1 MDDYISISEFAKK
14 AGVSRQAVYLRLDK
28 DLQSF
33 VKLDNGK
40 KLIQINALGLFN
52 VKRDKLPNTDFT
64 NFTDTNL
71 TELTRDQK
79 APEIPENML
88 NVLLSQLDIKDK
100 QLEEKDKQLD
110 IKDKQ
115 IAEKDRQIAEK
126 DKQLSDLTELLRIE
140 QQSAQQAQALHAGTI
155 KQTALIESD
164 SCKNSFWTRLFRRSE
179 KK

>member
-14 AGVSRQAVYLRLDK
+14 AGVTRQAVCLRLDK

-64 NFTDTNL
+64 NFTGTNL

-79 APEIPENML
+79 APEMPESVL
-88 NVLLSQLDIKDK
+88 NVLLSQIDTKDK

-115 IAEKDRQIAEK
+115 IAEKDK
-126 DKQLSDLTELLRIE
+126 LLSDLTELLRIE

-164 SCKNSFWTRLFRRSE
+164 TRKNSLWTRLFRRSE